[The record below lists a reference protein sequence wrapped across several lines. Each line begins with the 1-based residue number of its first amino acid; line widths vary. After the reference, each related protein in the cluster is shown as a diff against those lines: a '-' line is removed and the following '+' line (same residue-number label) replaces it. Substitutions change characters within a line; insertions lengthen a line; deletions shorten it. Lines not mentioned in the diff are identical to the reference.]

1 MEDIGTENRQGGN
14 LCWGQ
19 SSRVLGR
26 HVTLHGAGADPEEYI
41 GRVDGDIRRASKEPA
56 QAEPL
61 SVSGGRYPLGEA
73 CGAASVP

>member
-1 MEDIGTENRQGGN
+1 M
-14 LCWGQ
+14 
-19 SSRVLGR
+19 
-26 HVTLHGAGADPEEYI
+26 TLHGAGADPEEYI